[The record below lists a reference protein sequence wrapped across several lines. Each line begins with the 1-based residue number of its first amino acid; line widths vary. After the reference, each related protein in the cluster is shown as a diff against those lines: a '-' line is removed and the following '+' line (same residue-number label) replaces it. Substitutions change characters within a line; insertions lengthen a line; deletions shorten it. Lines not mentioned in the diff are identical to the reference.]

1 MSKAR
6 QNDKTTTLSHHQ
18 PAQRI
23 HPVAVH
29 QSATTSSSSA
39 VGDFGVHDQRNDHD
53 HHEDEDDYPIVE
65 NAMVEV
71 LPRTWPGIN
80 KIGGIA
86 RVTKCHYATS
96 SCTSNFVT
104 SASSSKL
111 SQSADRN
118 EEERNRNAS
127 SSSSESAE
135 LVGNQSYSEKLQ
147 LTHVDVRYVVMGG
160 REKMVPLEYCKPA
173 PQYDHQKMILVQ
185 GRDTY
190 DNNSIIGIGS
200 GSTGNGHPGHQTS
213 GALGEGLSSKRKR
226 LNLRDRSSLLGR
238 CKLCGSLRS
247 DCGSCDWVAEE
258 RKRLELQQQQQL
270 VTEQEMNYGGA
281 QQQYKRRKRRKNGKL
296 DQELKKSK
304 GISLEEDSMSF
315 EGSNDYQEDGGDDD
329 DDDDESFTLYN
340 RRSSRNKLVRFL
352 ASSSSD
358 SSADATSLEEED
370 DDESSSEDD
379 QILATLNELSS
390 SMSWKRIKQRMKQ
403 ISKLSNHDD
412 RNKRKKR
419 LQLKYMQKSD
429 AKFRR
434 RMKFLNQRLEKN
446 VSRRRQQQE
455 EKRNVASQ
463 LSVLEQ
469 IGKPKPSKEH
479 IPQEKDK
486 MGLEVEDVPRKKR
499 KRDRQNIPIQSF
511 RSQLYV
517 DDDDNE
523 GISQESIEMNPIG
536 DNQNQGINLRIGF
549 VDGDDIGEE
558 ESDEDNNVQ
567 EEGDEEFFSMDNDTR
582 RLPPTTFKNDDR
594 MDAIKGYY
602 ENDGLG
608 MNSFI
613 QPEGELVAENLPFG
627 VLDKSKNVP
636 FSELPTFFDG
646 VVNDL
651 TKVHVPKYEA
661 CVVGIEKEFDTV
673 YTRLQRGNGSVDNNL
688 LKIQKQWYVM
698 YQKMMTCVV

>member
-6 QNDKTTTLSHHQ
+6 QNDKTTTLSHQQHV
-18 PAQRI
+18 QRTQ
-23 HPVAVH
+23 PVAVH
-29 QSATTSSSSA
+29 QSAMTSSSSA

-53 HHEDEDDYPIVE
+53 QHEDDYYPIVE

-86 RVTKCHYATS
+86 RVTKCHYTTS
-96 SCTSNFVT
+96 SCTSNFVA
-104 SASSSKL
+104 SASPSKL

-118 EEERNRNAS
+118 DEGGEERNRNAAAIAG

-135 LVGNQSYSEKLQ
+135 LVGNQSCCEKLK

-173 PQYDHQKMILVQ
+173 PQYDHQKLMLQ

-190 DNNSIIGIGS
+190 GNNSIIASGS
-200 GSTGNGHPGHQTS
+200 GNTGNGHPGHETS
-213 GALGEGLSSKRKR
+213 GALGEGLSSKRIR

-258 RKRLELQQQQQL
+258 RKRLELQQRL
-270 VTEQEMNYGGA
+270 VTEQEINHGGA

-296 DQELKKSK
+296 DQELKKPK
-304 GISLEEDSMSF
+304 EISLEEDSLSF
-315 EGSNDYQEDGGDDD
+315 DGSNDYQEDGGDDD
-329 DDDDESFTLYN
+329 NDDDESFTLYN

-390 SMSWKRIKQRMKQ
+390 STSLKRIKQRMKQ
-403 ISKLSNHDD
+403 ISKLSNQDD
-412 RNKRKKR
+412 MNKRKKR

-463 LSVLEQ
+463 LSVLEE
-469 IGKPKPSKEH
+469 IGKPKPPEEH

-499 KRDRQNIPIQSF
+499 TRDGQNIPIPSF

-523 GISQESIEMNPIG
+523 GISQESIELNPIG

-567 EEGDEEFFSMDNDTR
+567 EEGDEEFFPWIMIR
-582 RLPPTTFKNDDR
+582 DDFHQR
-594 MDAIKGYY
+594 H
-602 ENDGLG
+602 
-608 MNSFI
+608 
-613 QPEGELVAENLPFG
+613 
-627 VLDKSKNVP
+627 SKTMIGWMQ
-636 FSELPTFFDG
+636 SEVIT
-646 VVNDL
+646 
-651 TKVHVPKYEA
+651 
-661 CVVGIEKEFDTV
+661 
-673 YTRLQRGNGSVDNNL
+673 
-688 LKIQKQWYVM
+688 
-698 YQKMMTCVV
+698 KMMVLV